1 MPDGGTRHAYLD
13 LLYFWEALLTEK
25 SVKRFITNPISLAE
39 DEGSNEEV
47 EQSEP
52 DEAAMSLDPEQS
64 QSSSL
69 PFLQVLYDVFFSSFL
84 HMMKSF
90 NLSLK
95 NTEADDTEEA
105 NLNIVTNTLRPI
117 NQKDFLI
124 FQNFIEFWC
133 MLLKK
138 LENER
143 LFDCMYI
150 LGASIIDQSI
160 QHPLVSGF
168 YKMLAEM
175 LAIAKK
181 NHIFDSCK
189 KYCIDNELM
198 DEREKQKVYSIKKG
212 NLRYSFVIVVA
223 RCVRNLLGI
232 SGLREENLV
241 QTPTVH

>member
-1 MPDGGTRHAYLD
+1 MDVEMPDGGTRHAYLD
-13 LLYFWEALLTEK
+13 LLYFWETLLAKK
-25 SVKRFITNPISLAE
+25 SVKRLVTNPMSLAE
-39 DEGSNEEV
+39 DEDSNEQV

-52 DEAAMSLDPEQS
+52 DEAAMSLDSEQP

-95 NTEADDTEEA
+95 NTEADDAEET
-105 NLNIVTNTLRPI
+105 NLNIITNTLRPI

-143 LFDCMYI
+143 LLDCMYI
-150 LGASIIDQSI
+150 LGTSIIDQSI

-181 NHIFDSCK
+181 NHAFDNCRK
-189 KYCIDNELM
+189 HYIDNELM
-198 DEREKQKVYSIKKG
+198 DEREEEKVWSIMRGKT
-212 NLRYSFVIVVA
+212 R
-223 RCVRNLLGI
+223 
-232 SGLREENLV
+232 
-241 QTPTVH
+241 H

>member
-1 MPDGGTRHAYLD
+1 MDVEMPDGGTRHAYLD
-13 LLYFWEALLTEK
+13 LLYFWETLLAKT
-25 SVKRFITNPISLAE
+25 SVKRLATNPISLTE
-39 DEGSNEEV
+39 DEDSNEQV

-52 DEAAMSLDPEQS
+52 DEAAMSLDPEQP
-64 QSSSL
+64 QSSSS

-95 NTEADDTEEA
+95 NTETDVAEET
-105 NLNIVTNTLRPI
+105 NLNIITNTLRPI

-138 LENER
+138 LENEK

-150 LGASIIDQSI
+150 LGTSIIDQSI

-168 YKMLAEM
+168 YKMLAEI

-181 NHIFDSCK
+181 NHIFDSCRK
-189 KYCIDNELM
+189 HYIDNELM
-198 DEREKQKVYSIKKG
+198 DEREEEKVWSIKKEKTQ
-212 NLRYSFVIVVA
+212 Y
-223 RCVRNLLGI
+223 
-232 SGLREENLV
+232 
-241 QTPTVH
+241 